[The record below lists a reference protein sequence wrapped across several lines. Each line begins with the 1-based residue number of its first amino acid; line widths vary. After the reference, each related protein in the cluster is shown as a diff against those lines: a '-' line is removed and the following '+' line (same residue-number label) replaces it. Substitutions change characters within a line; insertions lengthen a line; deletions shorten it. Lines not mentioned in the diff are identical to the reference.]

1 MFVSWWLIVPAV
13 VGVGLLFKMVSRLAN
28 EVDRLEIALEDSKGK
43 LETLNQFADEF
54 KQANL
59 RMTDSLIQAKCCIR
73 HLAGSIGPEQEK
85 LLLDMNEALS
95 LATSYVITNP
105 NFIEH
110 GSTLPSA
117 LPQPYSENQ
126 PLSIR

>member
-1 MFVSWWLIVPAV
+1 MFVSWWLIVPAII
-13 VGVGLLFKMVSRLAN
+13 GVGLLFKMVSRLAN
-28 EVDRLEIALEDSKGK
+28 EVDRLEIALEDNKGK
-43 LETLNQFADEF
+43 LETLNQLADEF

-73 HLAGSIGPEQEK
+73 HLSASSPEQEK

-95 LATSYVITNP
+95 LATSCVITNP
-105 NFIEH
+105 NFIEPD
-110 GSTLPSA
+110 STLPSV
-117 LPQPYSENQ
+117 LLQPYSETQ